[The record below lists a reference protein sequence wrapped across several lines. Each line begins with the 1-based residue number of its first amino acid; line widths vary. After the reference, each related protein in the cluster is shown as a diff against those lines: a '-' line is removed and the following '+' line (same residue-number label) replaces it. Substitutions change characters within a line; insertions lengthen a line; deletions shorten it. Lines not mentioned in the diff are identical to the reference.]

1 MDDDNVSTLGMLTP
15 RVTAACASSRGEAR
29 HGVHMQT
36 VPDAPHAEG
45 SAPACQK
52 CYLKGTPAE
61 TQKRSMQWC
70 RQSVCESRGVR
81 GCAPAS
87 YGDESPEDA
96 GASQR
101 RESKARRASS
111 SDARKKLD
119 VSRDELIRERY
130 EPSEKSRSS
139 EQKSRRGDRARKS
152 APSGRAPTPE
162 RRVGRC
168 HTEPGDADFGR
179 YVWEDPTC
187 GAAAKHSGAG
197 CVDQGTHHCR
207 FCDAEVKDESRTSRE
222 ASLGE
227 GKFATCPRDVCDAH
241 NLFWELCEES

>member
-1 MDDDNVSTLGMLTP
+1 
-15 RVTAACASSRGEAR
+15 
-29 HGVHMQT
+29 
-36 VPDAPHAEG
+36 
-45 SAPACQK
+45 
-52 CYLKGTPAE
+52 
-61 TQKRSMQWC
+61 
-70 RQSVCESRGVR
+70 VR

-96 GASQR
+96 GASRR
-101 RESKARRASS
+101 RESFTARRASS
-111 SDARKKLD
+111 SDARKKIPLD
-119 VSRDELIRERY
+119 VSRDELIRNEHY

-139 EQKSRRGDRARKS
+139 EQKSRRGDRARLSK
-152 APSGRAPTPE
+152 RAPTPE

-168 HTEPGDADFGR
+168 RAEPGDADFGR

-207 FCDAEVKDESRTSRE
+207 FCVAEVKDEEISTSR
-222 ASLGE
+222 ASSLGE
-227 GKFATCPRDVCDAH
+227 GKFATCPRDVCDVH

>member
-1 MDDDNVSTLGMLTP
+1 MNLNARFE
-15 RVTAACASSRGEAR
+15 RVTAACVSSLGEAR

-36 VPDAPHAEG
+36 APDAPRAEG
-45 SAPACQK
+45 NAPACQK

-61 TQKRSMQWC
+61 TQKRSMRWC

-87 YGDESPEDA
+87 YGDESPEDLE
-96 GASQR
+96 ASRR
-101 RESKARRASS
+101 RESTARRASS

-119 VSRDELIRERY
+119 VSRNELVREHY

-139 EQKSRRGDRARKS
+139 EQKSDRGDRARRS
-152 APSGRAPTPE
+152 ASSGRRAPTPE

-168 HTEPGDADFGR
+168 QTEPGDADFGR
-179 YVWEDPTC
+179 YMWEDPSC
-187 GAAAKHSGAG
+187 GAAGHSHSRAG

-207 FCDAEVKDESRTSRE
+207 FCDAEVKEDESSTSRE